1 MPIAVIDIGMDT
13 INGIDAISCMK
24 NIMYRNFFCEAM
36 DWGQRTIT
44 LSDDW
49 KKKLTKVGVFKNMI
63 SKVLR
68 VLSIKG
74 IFF

>member
-36 DWGQRTIT
+36 DWG
-44 LSDDW
+44 
-49 KKKLTKVGVFKNMI
+49 
-63 SKVLR
+63 
-68 VLSIKG
+68 
-74 IFF
+74 